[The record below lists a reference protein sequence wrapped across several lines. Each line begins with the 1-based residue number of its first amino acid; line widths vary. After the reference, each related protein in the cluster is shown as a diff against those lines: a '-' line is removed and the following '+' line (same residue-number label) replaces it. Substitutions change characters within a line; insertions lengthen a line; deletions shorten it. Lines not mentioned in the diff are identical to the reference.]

1 MILIRLLKPWVIFL
15 AILLFPAF
23 VSADCA
29 DLSRYTNWYLE
40 TSHGVIFYNEDTPLA
55 RVEIPYCEITPL
67 SKILLINSYVCE
79 SDEIMVDGV
88 ACRIITVKVLY

>member
-1 MILIRLLKPWVIFL
+1 MRKIGVLLSV

-29 DLSRYTNWYLE
+29 DLGRFTNWYLE
-40 TSHGVIFYNEDTPLA
+40 ASHTIIFYDGETPLA

-67 SKILLINSYVCE
+67 SRILLINSYVCD
-79 SDEIMVDGV
+79 SDQIMVDGV
-88 ACRIITVKVLY
+88 ACLILTVKVLY